1 MRAHLAG
8 AGAAVLANMLSD
20 QYLSDT
26 PQARTTAIKAGW
38 ICFGLGALTLWIFGI
53 GMVFFSAAFIF
64 GIVAMATNEV
74 RRGLVLFGC
83 SVAAIVLIPLS
94 LMFLGLGVLGYAA
107 TKAQQRMEA
116 SAPGLRSLAKPP
128 TPVSHVSPPS
138 VRNSYAVPQPRQAVH
153 DSLTSSV
160 ENFIRQARL
169 SAVLSGNPAIAV
181 INGKDY
187 EVGQEVVIPSG
198 ARLRVTAI
206 AQNSV
211 YLRWQ
216 NQDFSIAIR

>member
-1 MRAHLAG
+1 MLAE
-8 AGAAVLANMLSD
+8 
-20 QYLSDT
+20 QYLDDT
-26 PQARTTAIKAGW
+26 SQPPTTAIKAGW

-53 GMVFFSAAFIF
+53 GIVFFSAAFIF
-64 GIVAMATNEV
+64 GIVAMATHEV
-74 RRGLVLFGC
+74 RRGLVLFSC
-83 SVAAIVLIPLS
+83 SLVAIVLIPLS

-128 TPVSHVSPPS
+128 TSVSHVSPPS
-138 VRNSYAVPQPRQAVH
+138 VRHSYAAPQPPQPVR
-153 DSLTSSV
+153 DPLTSSV
-160 ENFIRQARL
+160 ESFIRQARL
-169 SAVLSGNPAIAV
+169 SAVLSGDPAIAV
-181 INGKDY
+181 IDGKDY

-198 ARLRVTAI
+198 ARFRVIAI